1 MTSQGSRLARDMLFI
16 GPSIRFHRCD
26 QSQLFLFSMYSFY
39 SSYSSENSSRR
50 KISAIWFNAG

>member
-1 MTSQGSRLARDMLFI
+1 LARDMLFI

-26 QSQLFLFSMYSFY
+26 QSQLFLFSMYS
-39 SSYSSENSSRR
+39 SYSSENSSRR